1 MVQGYYQRIKKGYT
15 MSEYDLLESEILC
28 KCCQLPKLHCLVKLD
43 GLLFKK
49 DRQTL
54 NLTQVQLAPLLGVS
68 VKSIKNYEQGI
79 RKPSKAVL
87 MLLDGLMKAHS
98 L

>member
-1 MVQGYYQRIKKGYT
+1 MKIKAT
-15 MSEYDLLESEILC
+15 I
-28 KCCQLPKLHCLVKLD
+28 
-43 GLLFKK
+43 GLNGKTYNK
-49 DRQTL
+49 DMTLKELRHFL

-87 MLLDGLMKAHS
+87 MLLDGLMKENDK
-98 L
+98 

>member
-1 MVQGYYQRIKKGYT
+1 MTTWKWWIKSQRDI
-15 MSEYDLLESEILC
+15 
-28 KCCQLPKLHCLVKLD
+28 
-43 GLLFKK
+43 
-49 DRQTL
+49 L

-87 MLLDGLMKAHS
+87 MLLDGLMKDYS

>member
-1 MVQGYYQRIKKGYT
+1 MKDK
-15 MSEYDLLESEILC
+15 
-28 KCCQLPKLHCLVKLD
+28 
-43 GLLFKK
+43 FKK
-49 DRQTL
+49 DRKRL

-87 MLLDGLMKAHS
+87 MLLDRLMKDHKKE
-98 L
+98 

>member
-1 MVQGYYQRIKKGYT
+1 MIK
-15 MSEYDLLESEILC
+15 
-28 KCCQLPKLHCLVKLD
+28 Q
-43 GLLFKK
+43 

-87 MLLDGLMKAHS
+87 MLLDRLMKENDK
-98 L
+98 

>member
-1 MVQGYYQRIKKGYT
+1 MQKIQIKKT
-15 MSEYDLLESEILC
+15 RI
-28 KCCQLPKLHCLVKLD
+28 H
-43 GLLFKK
+43 
-49 DRQTL
+49 L

-87 MLLDGLMKAHS
+87 MLLDGLMRDHKKE
-98 L
+98 